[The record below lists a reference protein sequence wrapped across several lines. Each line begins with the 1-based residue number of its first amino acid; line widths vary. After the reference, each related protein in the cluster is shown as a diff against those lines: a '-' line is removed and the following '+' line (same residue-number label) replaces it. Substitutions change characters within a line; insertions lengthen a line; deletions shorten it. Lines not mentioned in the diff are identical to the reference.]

1 MTSCV
6 SKGFNGFAAL
16 AAARFDCGP
25 PKLDEGEWNVA
36 DGDVETLWLAE
47 IDLLSLSE
55 GTTMFW
61 AGVDMANG
69 IFEGLGEIYKKKEGK
84 GGL

>member
-6 SKGFNGFAAL
+6 SNGFNGFAAL

-25 PKLDEGEWNVA
+25 PKLDDGEWNVA

-47 IDLLSLSE
+47 IVLLSLSE

-61 AGVDMANG
+61 AGVVMVNG
-69 IFEGLGEIYKKKEGK
+69 IFESLSEMNKKE
-84 GGL
+84 